1 MVNHEG
7 SASFIQNHAPNTP
20 ISCRSTRSATS
31 LSVHNIGFDKVFEDL
46 EFDNAET
53 QVPQEVRESSETKGH
68 HVAFQNQQYEN
79 AATQVTQKIRIS
91 SVIKK
96 LKAKERIPSDIEAL
110 PDSRF
115 AEEPFMQ
122 EEYRPGTATTVLQYA
137 DEPIHTTEEHPLGRP
152 TRATVLRNL
161 RRVQSAPST
170 CSQFSWIKENR
181 RLCNIRDY
189 YRLCKE
195 PRYVQGESVH
205 AYLTG
210 GRFTSARWLDSVCLG
225 NKGLYVNKENLTNVF
240 YVPNP
245 PDTSHRKHKKV
256 SGSKNKSLAS
266 GPKDSNLLEIK
277 GKGIYKDAGVITEPH
292 YLSVTKWHGAEWQ
305 VNLPECYKP
314 LEERYNS
321 YSSINLRA
329 KRVRSEYRDP
339 LKMAF
344 LREKQNKNSLSV
356 NNLRN

>member
-20 ISCRSTRSATS
+20 ISCRSATS
-31 LSVHNIGFDKVFEDL
+31 LSVHRVGDDAAFEHQ
-46 EFDNAET
+46 EYGNAAT
-53 QVPQEVRESSETKGH
+53 QVPQKIRESSETKRQ
-68 HVAFQNQQYEN
+68 HVAFQPQQFEN
-79 AATQVTQKIRIS
+79 ASTQAGLSQKIRVS

-96 LKAKERIPSDIEAL
+96 LNANDRIPSDMGAL

-122 EEYRPGTATTVLQYA
+122 EEYRPETATTVLQYA
-137 DEPIHTTEEHPLGRP
+137 DEPIQTTQQHPLGRP

-170 CSQFSWIKENR
+170 CSQFSWIKDNK
-181 RLCNIRDY
+181 RLCNIRGY
-189 YRLCKE
+189 YRLYKQ
-195 PRYVQGESVH
+195 PKYVQGESVH

-210 GRFTSARWLDSVCLG
+210 ARFTGARWLDSVCLG
-225 NKGLYVNKENLTNVF
+225 TKGLYINKENLTNVF

-245 PDTSHRKHKKV
+245 PDTSHRKYKNVIGTCKKKPQ
-256 SGSKNKSLAS
+256 GNT
-266 GPKDSNLLEIK
+266 PKETNLLEIK
-277 GKGIYKDAGVITEPH
+277 GKALYKDVGVLTEPH

-305 VNLPECYKP
+305 VNIPECYKP
-314 LEERYNS
+314 MEERYNS
-321 YSSINLRA
+321 YSSVNLRA

-339 LKMAF
+339 LKMAI
-344 LREKQNKNSLSV
+344 LRERHNKSSLSV
-356 NNLRN
+356 NN